1 MRTFL
6 QFTVALQK
14 DQSKLEGSFVQH
26 WKIMA
31 SKNSVIQ
38 IYLFLINLIFYNEA
52 KSYHAIVII
61 HGVLTGSE
69 SMELISNRIKEVGE
83 MEQNDC

>member
-1 MRTFL
+1 M
-6 QFTVALQK
+6 
-14 DQSKLEGSFVQH
+14 QH
-26 WKIMA
+26 WKIMT

-52 KSYHAIVII
+52 KSYHAVVII

-83 MEQNDC
+83 MKWSKMVVYYKHHNTIVSLFKYD

>member
-1 MRTFL
+1 M
-6 QFTVALQK
+6 
-14 DQSKLEGSFVQH
+14 QH

-31 SKNSVIQ
+31 NKNSVIQ